1 MSTNAPAADELTIRR
16 AGPEDREAIITL
28 ARASLGWKEGDPNE
42 AFFAWKH
49 DENAFGTSPAWL
61 SVAPDGR
68 IAGLRVFLRWRFRTP
83 QGQTLSAVRAVDTAT
98 HPDFQGRGIFTTLT
112 LGALPDLR
120 DDGIGSVESMDI
132 LKVDPISQFGTPV
145 EIVNVFGGRE
155 AYLKALHE
163 LEDALYSP
171 AA

>member
-1 MSTNAPAADELTIRR
+1 
-16 AGPEDREAIITL
+16 
-28 ARASLGWKEGDPNE
+28 
-42 AFFAWKH
+42 
-49 DENAFGTSPAWL
+49 
-61 SVAPDGR
+61 
-68 IAGLRVFLRWRFRTP
+68 
-83 QGQTLSAVRAVDTAT
+83 
-98 HPDFQGRGIFTTLT
+98 
-112 LGALPDLR
+112 
-120 DDGIGSVESMDI
+120 MDI